1 MAGLSALAQAIMH
14 SLCASPWRRSSQQD
28 GSITS
33 PAIVLTP
40 SLPDAGAPF
49 VEEDLAPAAVVF
61 VVVVVPAVS
70 PEPSPSPPQPPAPP

>member
-1 MAGLSALAQAIMH
+1 LFVFFSRMARVCPALAQAIMH
-14 SLCASPWRRSSQQD
+14 SLCASPLAPFITQQD

-49 VEEDLAPAAVVF
+49 VEEDADALALVAVVVF
-61 VVVVVPAVS
+61 VVVPAVFS
-70 PEPSPSPPQPPAPP
+70 